1 MMRWP
6 TTACWRALGGAALRL
21 VLCGLGVLLTT
32 AGRLLLVCG
41 LQAQALSARL
51 RPQ

>member
-6 TTACWRALGGAALRL
+6 ATARWRALGGAALR
-21 VLCGLGVLLTT
+21 VTLCGLGVLLTT

>member
-1 MMRWP
+1 MLWP
-6 TTACWRALGGAALRL
+6 TTARWRALGGAALRL
-21 VLCGLGVLLTT
+21 TLCTLGVALTT